1 MKTLEDDC
9 IKRNQKSTTIR
20 NIFLILLFVFNCLIV
35 HSQTVMEEIIMQTK
49 NTALVYRVNTK
60 KQLSQLY
67 FGSSLLFRDDYKK
80 MVTPAGDV
88 FTTGGLNYVRD
99 PAIQVTHADG
109 NPSLQLQYV
118 KHTLEKTDDNVSTT
132 HIILKDPVYPFELT
146 LHIKTYAKEDVMEQ
160 WTTIVHK
167 EKKAVLLNQYSSA
180 ALQLKGDKYWLSH
193 FFGDWANEMRMEE
206 VQLPEGIKTIESKLG
221 ARATNFDLPSFM
233 LSINK
238 PAEEETG
245 EVLAGTLAWS
255 GNYRLLF
262 ENIRYS
268 EDVDH
273 LLQINSGIN
282 PYASTYTLQPN
293 ETFTTPAFIYTYT
306 AKGKGQASRNLH
318 SWALNY
324 GIWKGKQQRQTLL
337 NNWEATYFNFDQNKL
352 VNLFD
357 DAKKL
362 GVDLFLLDDGWFGNK
377 YTRNNDDAGLGD
389 WDVNKT
395 KLPDGIGYLV
405 KEAEKKGVKFGIWVE
420 PEMVNPK
427 SELYEKHPDWVL
439 KLPNRDE
446 NLRRTQ
452 VVLDLSNPE
461 VQQHVFDVVNNLM
474 KQNPNIAYIKW
485 DCNRYMTNVYS
496 PYLKSKQANL
506 YVDYANGLYNVLKR
520 IRANYP
526 DLEMMWCSGGGG
538 RAEYGGLKYMQEFWP
553 SDNTDGL
560 SRIFIQWG
568 YSYFFPAAAVCAHFT
583 SWGNQSIK
591 FRTDVAMMGK
601 LGFDIQLS
609 HLKDDELNYCKQA
622 VQNYKNLQAVIGYGE
637 VYRLVAPYD
646 NLAASL
652 MYVDETKRK
661 SVLFAF
667 SLHPKHGDIFPK
679 LQLKGLDPAKKYVV
693 KEINLMDET
702 KPQFKQNGQTF
713 SGDYLMK
720 VGLDWYMQQSL
731 KSSVLEINE
740 TE

>member
-1 MKTLEDDC
+1 MMK
-9 IKRNQKSTTIR
+9 NS
-20 NIFLILLFVFNCLIV
+20 FPILLLLLSSLVLQAQGV
-35 HSQTVMEEIIMQTK
+35 SEEIIMQTK
-49 NTALVYRVNTK
+49 NTALVYRVNN

-80 MVTPAGDV
+80 IATPNQDA

-118 KHTLEKTDDNVSTT
+118 KHSVEKKDDNVSTT
-132 HIILKDPVYPFELT
+132 HIVLKDPVYPFELT

-160 WTTIVHK
+160 WTTILHK
-167 EKKAVLLNQYSSA
+167 EKKAVVLNQYASS
-180 ALQLKGDKYWLSH
+180 ALQLKGDKYYLSH

-245 EVLAGTLAWS
+245 EVVAGTLAWS

-273 LLQINSGIN
+273 LLQINTGIN
-282 PYASTYTLQPN
+282 PYASNYTLQAN
-293 ETFTTPAFIYTYT
+293 ETFTTPAFIFTYT

-337 NNWEATYFNFDQNKL
+337 NNWEATYFKFDQNKL
-352 VNLFD
+352 TNLFD

-362 GVDLFLLDDGWFGNK
+362 DVDLFLLDDGWFGTK
-377 YTRNNDDAGLGD
+377 YPRNNDNAGLGD
-389 WDVNKT
+389 WEVNKS
-395 KLPDGIGYLV
+395 KLPDGLGYLV
-405 KEAEKKGVKFGIWVE
+405 KEAQKKGVKFGIWVE
-420 PEMVNPK
+420 PEMINPK

-439 KLPNRDE
+439 KLPNREE

-452 VVLDLSNPE
+452 LVLDLSNPA

-474 KQNPNIAYIKW
+474 KQNPDIEYIKW
-485 DCNRYMTNVYS
+485 DCNRYMTSAYS
-496 PYLKSKQANL
+496 SYLKDKQANL
-506 YVDYANGLYNVLKR
+506 YVDYVNGLYKVLQKVR
-520 IRANYP
+520 TNYP

-568 YSYFFPAAAVCAHFT
+568 YSYFFPAATICAHVT

-609 HLKDDELNYCKQA
+609 HLKEDELNYCKGA
-622 VQNYKNLQAVIGYGE
+622 VQNFKRLQEVIGYGDL
-637 VYRLVAPYD
+637 YRLVAPYD
-646 NLAASL
+646 NVAASL
-652 MYVDETKRK
+652 MYVDQEKK
-661 SVLFAF
+661 KGVLFAF
-667 SLHPKHGDIFPK
+667 SLHPKHGDVFPK
-679 LQLKGLDPAKKYVV
+679 LQLKGLDPAKKYSV
-693 KEINLMDET
+693 KEINLMDES

-720 VGLDWYMQQSL
+720 VGLDWYLQQSL

-740 TE
+740 VK

>member
-1 MKTLEDDC
+1 M
-9 IKRNQKSTTIR
+9 IK
-20 NIFLILLFVFNCLIV
+20 NIFSILLFVLNPLSIQAQIV
-35 HSQTVMEEIIMQTK
+35 PEEIILQTK
-49 NTALVYRVNTK
+49 NTALVYRVNNK
-60 KQLSQLY
+60 KQLTQVY
-67 FGSSLLFRDDYKK
+67 FGVSLLFWDDYKK
-80 MVTPAGDV
+80 MATPAGDA

-99 PAIQVTHADG
+99 PAIQVTHTDG

-118 KHTLEKTDDNVSTT
+118 KHTVEKIDDNVSTT
-132 HIILKDPVYPFELT
+132 HIVLKDPVYPFELT

-160 WTTIVHK
+160 WTTIMHK

-238 PAEEETG
+238 PAEEESG

-268 EDVDH
+268 EDVNH

-337 NNWEATYFNFDQNKL
+337 NNWEATYFKFDQNKL

-377 YTRNNDDAGLGD
+377 YPRNNDDAGLGD

-446 NLRRTQ
+446 NLRRKQ
-452 VVLDLSNPE
+452 LVLDLSNPA

-485 DCNRYMTNVYS
+485 DCNRYITNAYS
-496 PYLKSKQANL
+496 SYLKNKQANL
-506 YVDYANGLYNVLKR
+506 YVDYVDGLYNVLKR

-568 YSYFFPAAAVCAHFT
+568 YSYFFPAAAVCAHVT

-609 HLKDDELNYCKQA
+609 DLKDDELNYCKQA
-622 VQNYKNLQAVIGYGE
+622 VQNYKNLQAVIGYGD

-652 MYVDETKRK
+652 MYVDEAKKK

-667 SLHPKHGDIFPK
+667 SLHPKHGDVFPK

-713 SGDYLMK
+713 TGDYLMK